1 MSKTCLESTKR
12 NNYIDFLKGTAIL
25 LVVVGHCIQ
34 YGSGHVYVLEEEFF
48 NNSLYKL
55 IYSFHM
61 PLFILISGFLF
72 AYSCEKYNTKK
83 FIWNRIKS
91 LCVPILCW
99 GGIDFL
105 IALNERS
112 INKVDLVLVKLGI
125 SSILSTL
132 WFLWAILF
140 CSSICYLIKIRF
152 NDNIYIHFGILIFL
166 MIVPELYFLALAKFM
181 YPYFVAGYYFNKK
194 GLYSGQA
201 LLTNKKG
208 YLFLGIIYLGLYS
221 LFNRNSFVYITGISI
236 FGKNSLKTVVEQLL
250 IDGYRW
256 IIGFVGCILFISI
269 TQNCYKLIRNRNLR
283 VLEKFFVAIGKKSL
297 AIYAF
302 SHYINLFILSKIDFV
317 GNFVS
322 WICQTIVIIGVC
334 YSIAVLVDKIK
345 VLKFIM
351 LGGR

>member
-12 NNYIDFLKGTAIL
+12 NNYIDFLKGAAIL

-61 PLFILISGFLF
+61 PLFILI
-72 AYSCEKYNTKK
+72 
-83 FIWNRIKS
+83 
-91 LCVPILCW
+91 
-99 GGIDFL
+99 
-105 IALNERS
+105 
-112 INKVDLVLVKLGI
+112 GI

-269 TQNCYKLIRNRNLR
+269 TQNCYELIRNRNLR